1 MRYEAMPYGI
11 AGLLTLVAM
20 VAVWAYWPARGLP
33 DNVEIDRIVV
43 DKSARRLEVVS
54 DDRVI
59 AVYPIALGREP
70 VGAKRELGDGRTPE
84 GEYIIDFHKRDSAY
98 HRALHISYPA
108 PRDVAAADRLRSV
121 PGGSIMIHGLKPGL
135 GRFGRFH
142 TLMDW
147 TDGCI
152 AVTNSEIEQLFRVV
166 ANGTPIHIRA

>member
-1 MRYEAMPYGI
+1 MRYACT
-11 AGLLTLVAM
+11 GLFSIVAI
-20 VAVWAYWPARGLP
+20 VAIWAYWPAPSLHDG
-33 DNVEIDRIVV
+33 VGIDRIVI

-54 DDRVI
+54 GGRVI
-59 AVYPIALGREP
+59 AAYPISLGRVP

-84 GEYIIDFHKRDSAY
+84 GDYVIDFHKRDSAF

-135 GRFGRFH
+135 ARVGRFH
-142 TLMDW
+142 TLFDW

-152 AVTNSEIEQLFRVV
+152 AVTNSEIDRLFRAVPD
-166 ANGTPIHIRA
+166 GTPIRIDA